1 MKKFMTAALALTCVA
16 AMTACG
22 GSKPAA
28 TTAAP
33 AATTAAAAETKAAET
48 KAEEKPAETQAAAPA
63 ADAIVIQVGYENN
76 PGEPLDLGCKAW
88 QEKLDEISDG
98 SIKIE
103 LFPSSQLGSKKDAM
117 DQMQMGEKVAYITDG
132 SFLGDYGAP
141 EMSILAGPYLFT
153 EWDQYWKLMETDW
166 WHEQEALLAQS
177 GLHIIT
183 GNWAYGERNLM
194 TTKPVQTLDDL
205 KGLIVRTPQNTIQMK
220 TFEYLGAAP
229 TGMALGDVYTATQQ
243 GTIEGMENPMATLY
257 GQVYY
262 EVAKYLTKTKH
273 LLMPIQFVMSEDVWQ
288 SLTPDQQKWLTEA
301 ANYGGEVESE
311 EQFKSAADYQ
321 KQMEEAGVTV
331 YELSDEEMQK
341 FIDASAAVY
350 NDPAVTVNWRDG
362 LYDYVRDMVIK

>member
-1 MKKFMTAALALTCVA
+1 MKKIICLLLAITCLFALTACSGTGASSSA
-16 AMTACG
+16 A
-22 GSKPAA
+22 GSSSGAA
-28 TTAAP
+28 SSGAASSDVSAP
-33 AATTAAAAETKAAET
+33 A
-48 KAEEKPAETQAAAPA
+48 PAETV
-63 ADAIVIQVGYENN
+63 VIQVGYENN
-76 PGEPLDLGCKAW
+76 PGEPLDLGCRAW
-88 QEKLDEISDG
+88 KEKLDEISDG
-98 SIKIE
+98 SIRVD

-117 DQMQMGEKVAYITDG
+117 DQMQMGENVAYITDG

-166 WHEQEALLAQS
+166 WAEQEELLAQN

-183 GNWAYGERNLM
+183 GNWAYGVRNLM

-243 GTIEGMENPMATLY
+243 GTIEGMENPMATLF
-257 GQVYY
+257 GQAYY
-262 EVAKYLTKTKH
+262 EVAKHLTLTRH
-273 LLMPIQFVMSEDVWQ
+273 LLMPSQFVMSQSVWQ
-288 SLTPDQQKWLTEA
+288 SLTPEQQTWLTEA
-301 ANYGGEVESE
+301 ADYGGVVETE

-321 KQMEEAGVTV
+321 KQMEDFGVTV
-331 YELSDEEMQK
+331 YTLSDTEMQR

-350 NDPAVTVNWRDG
+350 DDPAVTGSWRDG
-362 LYDYVRDMVIK
+362 LYGYVSDMVINQ